1 MMGRYICALVCCA
14 LPALR
19 QAPFSIMPILD
30 HVARQ
35 PELSY
40 NVSPFQFSMLPGM
53 FAYATGITSDFS
65 INQDPRCTHI
75 HPKPSLKKR
84 LLCLAG
90 IFGLLSTS
98 ITQPD
103 TAGTFF
109 KKELPIAKNG
119 LLANIGPNG
128 AKSSGAKVCVRV
140 APDTA
145 YAYPPSVWDCD
156 WEPEYQRSELFVHL
170 GPRLVAC
177 VQSYCRSIY
186 FGTRFLAPGSDHQ
199 LHYC

>member
-1 MMGRYICALVCCA
+1 
-14 LPALR
+14 
-19 QAPFSIMPILD
+19 MPSLD

-40 NVSPFQFSMLPGM
+40 DVSPFQFGMLPSM

-75 HPKPSLKKR
+75 RPKPSLKKR

-90 IFGLLSTS
+90 IFGLLGTS

-103 TAGTFF
+103 PVAAYF
-109 KKELPIAKNG
+109 KKESPIAKND

-128 AKSSGAKVCVRV
+128 ATSSGAKVCVRI

-145 YAYPPSVWDCD
+145 CAHPPSAWNCDC
-156 WEPEYQRSELFVHL
+156 EPEYQKSGLFVHL

-177 VQSYCRSIY
+177 VQIYCRSIY
-186 FGTRFLAPGSDHQ
+186 FGTRFLAPQSDYQ
-199 LHYC
+199 LYHC

>member
-1 MMGRYICALVCCA
+1 MSTDY
-14 LPALR
+14 
-19 QAPFSIMPILD
+19 
-30 HVARQ
+30 VARQ

-40 NVSPFQFSMLPGM
+40 DVSPFQFAMLPSM

-65 INQDPRCTHI
+65 INSNPRCTHI
-75 HPKPSLKKR
+75 RPKPSLKKR

-90 IFGLLSTS
+90 IFGLISTT
-98 ITQPD
+98 ITQSD
-103 TAGTFF
+103 TAGAYF
-109 KKELPIAKNG
+109 KSELPIAKAG

-128 AKSSGAKVCVRV
+128 ADSSGAKVYVRI

-145 YAYPPSVWDCD
+145 RTYPPSVWDCD
-156 WEPEYQRSELFVHL
+156 CEPEYQRSRLFVYL

-186 FGTRFLAPGSDHQ
+186 FGTRFLAPQSDRQ
-199 LHYC
+199 LHRC